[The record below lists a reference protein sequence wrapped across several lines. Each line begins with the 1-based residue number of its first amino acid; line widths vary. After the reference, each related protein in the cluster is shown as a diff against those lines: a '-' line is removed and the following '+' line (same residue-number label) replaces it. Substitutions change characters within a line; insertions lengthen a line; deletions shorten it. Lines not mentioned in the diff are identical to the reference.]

1 MATLKQIQFKR
12 SKTAGARPAASV
24 LAEGELAIN
33 LKDRTIFTKDDTGNI
48 IDLSISAGGSIS
60 GNITQT
66 GDYLQNGTYNLN
78 GNQFVYAGKYIEFLP
93 KTAGNGAWANQHK
106 NKAPIFTDLSSTTS
120 VSEYHPLI
128 KQRYKDGTFSVGTLV
143 NEGSFKIHYIN
154 ETGDSKYWTF
164 NRNGSFIVDNGN
176 IEARAGN
183 ISASGNI
190 NSATGFVS
198 APRVNTKNIN
208 LSSKTF
214 ITNNDAGYDI
224 VSLPTWVYNP
234 PADGSDNTTN
244 GLNYLRKLRASSAS
258 SIFHEIADCRKGKP
272 QEISWWTGVGPSS
285 FQWAFDNSGR
295 ITAGKSISVGLP
307 DNGTNGRYPLESAIS
322 IGIAIGDN
330 DTGIKWVRDGVIDLM
345 ANGISTATILNN
357 GINSTKKLMVGYSR
371 DSGSTWVFPNNNQAM
386 FTART
391 DVDGNNNGDGQTHI
405 GYSSNSKM
413 YHYFRGTGRMSVSM
427 GDGLLVEPGILDI
440 KTGSN
445 SLNLRADGT
454 VASTQ
459 EVKLNNGLFFNS
471 SSYNAGIKFGASSI
485 NGTKTIQWNAGT
497 RPGQNKSY
505 VTMKAWGNAFE
516 DNTNKKRETVF
527 ELGDGQGWHFYSQ
540 RVAPAAGSTVGSVEF
555 AMAGSLLTSGSITT
569 RSSLNADNGLSVNG
583 QAKFGGT
590 ADALRIWNAE
600 YGAIF
605 RRSEASLHIIP
616 TPKDAGES
624 GGISN
629 LRPLSISLNN
639 GMVQMR
645 HSVTLGDDGRGG
657 NMITVDNDSK
667 LVVVTSNSRISP
679 NFRMQ
684 IGHSSYIDVECTN
697 SVRPA
702 GAGSFASQNNEDVR
716 APLYMNIDRGD
727 NSTYIPILKQRYV
740 QGNSCYSLGTLI
752 NGGDFR
758 LHYHEGGDGSSTGAV
773 IKDISWEFKRNG
785 DFYSPGR
792 LRTANVYIG
801 TDGNITGGSGNFAN
815 LNTTLNRKV
824 NVGGWAGSSGGGWYK
839 FATVTIPQG
848 TGTVTFKISGGAGF
862 NFKSYSQA
870 SIAEIVLRTGN
881 NNPKGINAVLWNRSD
896 LSFNQI
902 ATMNTSGD
910 TYDVYVFCDGY
921 TNALVVE
928 YSCSENS
935 SVTVVGLNGGIQ
947 SAVDALPEGHV
958 VGKTVRLLN
967 NIGGTF
973 AAGESDVVTRG
984 EYVAD
989 NQKGMR
995 IKSNGNNIGSNAA
1008 LIRNDGGS
1016 FYILVT
1022 DKNTTEKPDAANGDW
1037 NGLRPFYIN
1046 MTDGRVSMGHG
1057 LNITGG
1063 GLNVTGGNTSLGNI
1077 SSRLVSYARAPSRW
1091 GDTSDA
1097 MKSKITFMADHGDL
1111 SNSGSYYPIVGA
1123 YSNYGSAGYRQTFE
1137 FGWVGSGTTAGWRDG
1152 IIRIRGDNANGQ
1164 QARWRFTMDGI
1175 LDCPGKVQMP
1185 QTSAFGVN
1193 TTNGWGGNSIAIGDS
1208 DTGFRQVGD
1217 GLLEAWANNVKVVRF
1232 TSSEVYSEKNVNAPN
1247 VYIRSDVRLK
1257 SNFKPIENALE
1268 RVEQL
1273 DGLIYDKAE
1282 YIGGEPAQTEAG
1294 IIAQTL
1300 QDVLPE
1306 AVRESEDSKGN
1317 KILTVSSQAQIAL
1330 LVEAVKTLS
1339 ARVKELESKLM

>member
-33 LKDRTIFTKDDTGNI
+33 LKDRTIFTKDDSGNI
-48 IDLSISAGGSIS
+48 IDLSISAGGNIS

-66 GDYLQNGTYNLN
+66 GDYTQTGKFNLI
-78 GNQFVYAGKYIEFLP
+78 GPQIVASGGYIEFNYR
-93 KTAGNGAWANQHK
+93 TTGSGAWSGQHTA
-106 NKAPIFTDLSSTTS
+106 KAPIFVDLSSATS
-120 VSEYHPLI
+120 TSEYNPII
-128 KQRYKDGTFSVGTLV
+128 KQRFKDGTFSLGTLV
-143 NEGSFKIHYIN
+143 SEGSLKIHYID
-154 ETGDSKYWTF
+154 ETGQSKYWTF
-164 NRNGSFIVDNGN
+164 ARSGNFQVDSGNLLVSGGYLVAQSN
-176 IEARAGN
+176 IETR
-183 ISASGNI
+183 
-190 NSATGFVS
+190 TGSLIGPSV
-198 APRVNTKNIN
+198 VTKNI
-208 LSSKTF
+208 SFDTKAF
-214 ITNNDAGYDI
+214 GQYDSQ
-224 VSLPTWVYNP
+224 SLVQYVYP
-234 PADGSDNTTN
+234 GTGETN
-244 GLNYLRKLRASSAS
+244 GINYLRKFRAKSGGTIYHELASAQT
-258 SIFHEIADCRKGKP
+258 GKSD
-272 QEISWWTGVGPSS
+272 ELSWWTGNTAVNKQMGLRNDGSLVLRRSLAIGTITTDENINNYGSTGAMGECYIVIGDAATGISYKRSGVYDLVANGLSIASITPDS
-285 FQWAFDNSGR
+285 FRSTRKALFGR
-295 ITAGKSISVGLP
+295 SEDQGTTWIMP
-307 DNGTNGRYPLESAIS
+307 GTNAAFLSVQTQADE
-322 IGIAIGDN
+322 
-330 DTGIKWVRDGVIDLM
+330 
-345 ANGISTATILNN
+345 NGA
-357 GINSTKKLMVGYSR
+357 
-371 DSGSTWVFPNNNQAM
+371 
-386 FTART
+386 
-391 DVDGNNNGDGQTHI
+391 GDGQTHI
-405 GYSSNSKM
+405 GYNSGGKM
-413 YHYFRGTGRMSVSM
+413 NHYFRGKGKTNINTQEGMEVN
-427 GDGLLVEPGILDI
+427 PGILKI
-440 KTGSN
+440 VTGAN
-445 SLNLRADGT
+445 NVMFYADGGITSTKQLSIYNGVYLAANNSTAGLTFAPTTT
-454 VASTQ
+454 VD
-459 EVKLNNGLFFNS
+459 
-471 SSYNAGIKFGASSI
+471 
-485 NGTKTIQWNAGT
+485 GTKQILWEGGKRA
-497 RPGQNKSY
+497 GQNKSY
-505 VTMKAWGNAFE
+505 VTVKAWGNSFNASG
-516 DNTNKKRETVF
+516 DRNRETVF
-527 ELGDGQGWHFYSQ
+527 EVADGQGYYFYAQ
-540 RVAPAAGSTVGSVEF
+540 RVAPASGSTTGVIQF
-555 AMAGSLLTSGSITT
+555 RIAGALLTGGGITSSGSIVTE
-569 RSSLNADNGLSVNG
+569 SSLVANNGLSVNG

-605 RRSEASLHIIP
+605 RRSETNFYIIP
-616 TPKDAGES
+616 TLQNAGES

-629 LRPLSISLNN
+629 LRPFTINLAN
-639 GMVQMR
+639 GSVMMGNHTQAGKNLLTIDNVSKFVQTDVRLRVNMDSDAIVVNASSQAASNFIQGR
-645 HSVTLGDDGRGG
+645 KADVTKWYLGIGDGG
-657 NMITVDNDSK
+657 NVVRMHNYTYSHGIALNSDTVDITKPLKINDI
-667 LVVVTSNSRISP
+667 R
-679 NFRMQ
+679 
-684 IGHSSYIDVECTN
+684 
-697 SVRPA
+697 
-702 GAGSFASQNNEDVR
+702 
-716 APLYMNIDRGD
+716 
-727 NSTYIPILKQRYV
+727 
-740 QGNSCYSLGTLI
+740 
-752 NGGDFR
+752 
-758 LHYHEGGDGSSTGAV
+758 
-773 IKDISWEFKRNG
+773 
-785 DFYSPGR
+785 
-792 LRTANVYIG
+792 IG
-801 TDGNITGGSGNFAN
+801 TDGNITGGTGNFAN
-815 LNTTLNRKV
+815 LNTTLNRKTS
-824 NVGGWAGSSGGGWYK
+824 VGGWAGSSVDGWYK

-870 SIAEIVLRTGN
+870 SVAEIVLRTG

-910 TYDVYVFCDGY
+910 TYDVYVFCAGY

-947 SAVDALPEGHV
+947 PVVDALPEGHV

-973 AAGESDVVTRG
+973 AAGESNIVTRG
-984 EYVAD
+984 EYVTD

-1016 FYILVT
+1016 FYILAT
-1022 DKNTTEKPDAANGDW
+1022 DKNTEEKPDAANGDW
-1037 NGLRPFYIN
+1037 NGLRPFSIN
-1046 MTDGRVSMGHG
+1046 MTDGRVSMNHG

-1077 SSRLVSYARAPSRW
+1077 SSRLVSYARAPSGW

-1111 SNSGSYYPIVGA
+1111 SNSDSYYPIVGA

-1137 FGWVGSGTTAGWRDG
+1137 FGWVGSGTTAGWREG

-1208 DTGFRQVGD
+1208 NTGFRQVGD

-1232 TSSEVYSEKNVNAPN
+1232 TSGEVYSEKNVNAPN

-1282 YIGGEPAQTEAG
+1282 YIGGEPVQTEAG

-1306 AVRESEDSKGN
+1306 AVHETEDSKGN